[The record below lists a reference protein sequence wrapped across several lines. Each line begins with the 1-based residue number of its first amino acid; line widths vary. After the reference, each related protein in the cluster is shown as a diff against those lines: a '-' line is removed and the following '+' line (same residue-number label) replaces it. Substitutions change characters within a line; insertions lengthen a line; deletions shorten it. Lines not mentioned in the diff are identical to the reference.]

1 MRFSVFIKTAAFGCI
16 SEIRVRTV
24 EKKSASVGLRLN
36 PRLPIMIS
44 DHDKCIRLLHSRI
57 SPGTGV
63 RCEKGGRDHGIAARG
78 RGQIAEM

>member
-1 MRFSVFIKTAAFGCI
+1 MRFSVFIMSAAFGCI

-24 EKKSASVGLRLN
+24 EKKSAYVGTSPN

-63 RCEKGGRDHGIAARG
+63 RWQKGGRDHGIAARG
-78 RGQIAEM
+78 RGQIADM